1 MLGKAGGKRRR
12 GPQRMRWLDGITN
25 STDMSEQTPGDSER
39 EGSLV
44 CRSLW
49 GHKES
54 DTT

>member
-12 GPQRMRWLDGITN
+12 GPRRMRWLDGITN
-25 STDMSEQTPGDSER
+25 STDMSEQTPGDSEI